1 VTCVEIGEDYAI
13 IKVEGEGEPKRLEMD
28 QKK

>member
-1 VTCVEIGEDYAI
+1 VEIGEDYAI